1 MKKNIFRTLF
11 VSTLLASA
19 TFFAACDEEAGI
31 VIGVPQ
37 TFTSVYAVEPFT
49 GTSFSK
55 VDTVSFN
62 LDSVLAENN
71 AERDNIESIEL
82 TGISLATTDSTGA
95 VITTQNFTNFKSIG
109 ANIAELTGSFSSIN
123 SIDSAAMVLIN
134 NTNPI
139 AFPNRT
145 ETLNLLPF
153 ISQPSFR
160 IQMSG
165 AINNPVTT
173 KFYLKSTITVKVNA
187 SI

>member
-11 VSTLLASA
+11 VSILLASA

-37 TFTSVYAVEPFT
+37 TFESVFAVDPFT

-55 VDTVSFN
+55 IDTVSFN
-62 LDSVLAENN
+62 LDSVLDANN
-71 AERDNIESIEL
+71 TERDNIQSVEL
-82 TGISLATTDSTGA
+82 TGISLAITDSTGA
-95 VITTQNFTNFKSIG
+95 VISTQNFSNFKSLG
-109 ANIAELTGSFSSIN
+109 ANIGELTGTFSSIN
-123 SIDSAAMVLIN
+123 SIDSAAMSLIN
-134 NTNPI
+134 TTNPI
-139 AFPNRT
+139 VFPNRT
-145 ETLNLLPF
+145 ETLDLLPF
-153 ISQPSFR
+153 ISKPSFR

>member
-11 VSTLLASA
+11 VSTLLAGA

-37 TFTSVYAVEPFT
+37 TFESVYAVEPFT

-55 VDTVSFN
+55 IDTVSFN
-62 LDSVLAENN
+62 LDSILDANN
-71 AERDNIESIEL
+71 TERDKIQSVEL
-82 TGISLATTDSTGA
+82 TGISISITDSNGA
-95 VITTQNFTNFKSIG
+95 VISTQNFTNFKSIS
-109 ANIAELTGSFSSIN
+109 ANIAELTGSFTSIN
-123 SIDSAAMVLIN
+123 SIDSTEMSLIN
-134 NTNPI
+134 STNPI
-139 AFPNRT
+139 TFPNRT

-187 SI
+187 TI